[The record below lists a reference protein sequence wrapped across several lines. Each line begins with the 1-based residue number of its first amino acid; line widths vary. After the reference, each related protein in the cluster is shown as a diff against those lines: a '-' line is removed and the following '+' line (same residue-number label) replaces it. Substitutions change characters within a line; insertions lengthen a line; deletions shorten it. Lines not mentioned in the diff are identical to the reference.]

1 MHHRDM
7 SRRRIGAYGGT
18 FDPVHLGHMGIA
30 RAVAEKFRLDET
42 LIIPAHCPP
51 HKTASAVSK
60 PFHRYAMAVL
70 ATMDDANLKVSTL
83 EMEMPER
90 PYTFQTIERL
100 YGIYGTEAKL
110 FFVMGADSFADIMT
124 WRESERVLSS
134 VSVIV
139 AARPGTEVETSH
151 LPEKFRSRIRQ
162 AGEGDEADHFIYLT
176 NYVER
181 DISSREIR
189 RCVREGQK
197 ISEMVPQRVAEYIEK
212 YGLYEQE

>member
-1 MHHRDM
+1 M
-7 SRRRIGAYGGT
+7 SNRRIGAYGGT
-18 FDPVHLGHMGIA
+18 FDPIHLGHTGIA
-30 RAVAEKFRLDET
+30 RAVAENFRLDEM

-51 HKTASAVSK
+51 HKTARAVSK

-70 ATMDDANLKVSTL
+70 ATMDEPNLKVSTI

-100 YGIYGTEAKL
+100 YGIYGTDAKL

-124 WRESERVLSS
+124 WREPELLLSS

-162 AGEGDEADHFIYLT
+162 AGETGDEDDPFIYLT
-176 NYVER
+176 SYVER

-197 ISEMVPQRVAEYIEK
+197 ISEMVPRRVADYIEK
-212 YGLYEQE
+212 YGLYE